1 MAAPSEDG
9 LAEASKADVDE
20 AVLKVVVGAAAR
32 RRQQAV
38 GAGAVAREELRQAVV
53 NTLERKL
60 FYIPSIKIYHGVAG
74 LSDYGR
80 AGGGKHILRRP
91 RRIGGSSAADKS
103 QIKKRNDPYN
113 NMQSGDQNEP
123 NLQSPTIHAKERK
136 RQRDRERYASMS
148 VEKRKEIN
156 KKRREARQRNKG
168 RPIILGSSTE
178 DMDTDTQQLHINQ
191 TSEVVNIEASGYM
204 PTGSD
209 DLMRSQTND
218 TSPNA
223 NVTEHKRQRDIERC
237 PIMSIEEICEIN
249 KKRREVSTEEN
260 MDPCDNSDWLHRN
273 EAYSSKNIKTSGH
286 PLTPGGTHETAM
298 MMRVSSSKKILT
310 RMRDTYLQGKETNE
324 DMEID
329 GTQDDFESIPEVPG
343 QYDKVYSNI
352 P

>member
-204 PTGSD
+204 PTGS
-209 DLMRSQTND
+209 
-218 TSPNA
+218 
-223 NVTEHKRQRDIERC
+223 
-237 PIMSIEEICEIN
+237 
-249 KKRREVSTEEN
+249 EEN